1 MVCVYVC
8 ARCESGESTV
18 RVELHM
24 GNERRHFSVKFKKS
38 IILRDGHDGQI
49 RWAAL
54 LTSPFHILVIILPAL
69 SSPKFYTAK
78 YCMVSQCSQF
88 L

>member
-1 MVCVYVC
+1 MV
-8 ARCESGESTV
+8 
-18 RVELHM
+18 VELHM
-24 GNERRHFSVKFKKS
+24 GNERRYSSVKFKKN

-49 RWAAL
+49 GWAAL
-54 LTSPFHILVIILPAL
+54 LTFLLHILVIILPAL
-69 SSPKFYTAK
+69 PSPKICTAK